1 MTGVPME
8 EVTAHDFMQVRA
20 ALVARLGGANEALVW
35 TRIHY
40 RCADEAR
47 AYVDDDGV
55 TWWPASSAAISAE
68 VGLSDDQVD
77 RALKSLRS
85 AGFLDAT
92 EHRLGGNYDRTK
104 SWRPVVL
111 DPRGVDSAN
120 SRNGVRDSADRTPRY
135 RGQDSADSRNV
146 PTTQTVEDSSNAS
159 GSDDA
164 QDEKQWPVN
173 VVKLCELLRDLVVA
187 NGNRT
192 PAITKSWL
200 TEADRLFRLD
210 RVSVADAVRVLR
222 WALADSF
229 WSSNILSMPTFRK
242 QYDRL
247 RMQEQRSAG
256 QIASADV
263 DPELAW
269 LADRS

>member
-40 RCADEAR
+40 RCSDDVR
-47 AYVDDDGV
+47 AYVDSDGV
-55 TWWPASSAAISAE
+55 AWWPASSAAISAE

-77 RALKSLRS
+77 RALKSLRA

-120 SRNGVRDSADRTPRY
+120 SRNGVRDSADRTPRN

-146 PTTQTVEDSSNAS
+146 PTTETENYSSNAS
-159 GSDDA
+159 GSDDSKGA
-164 QDEKQWPVN
+164 KEWSED

-187 NGNRT
+187 NGNRK
-192 PAITKSWL
+192 PSITQAWL
-200 TEADRLFRLD
+200 TEADRLYRLD

-222 WALADSF
+222 WSQADSF

-247 RMQEQRSAG
+247 RMQEQRLAA
-256 QIASADV
+256 QTASADV

>member
-1 MTGVPME
+1 MTGVPAS
-8 EVTAHDFMQVRA
+8 EVTAHDFVMVRA
-20 ALVARLGGANEALVW
+20 ALVQRLGGANNALVW

-40 RCADEAR
+40 RCADTSQAL
-47 AYVDDDGV
+47 VDDEGQS
-55 TWWPASSAAISAE
+55 WWRASNEQIGE
-68 VGLSDDQVD
+68 ETGLTVDQVFKATT
-77 RALKSLRS
+77 ALRK
-85 AGFLDAT
+85 AGYVEST
-92 EHRLGGNYDRTK
+92 EHRMNGNYDRTQ
-104 SWRPVVL
+104 SWRPVIEGDGL
-111 DPRGVDSAN
+111 DTVDR
-120 SRNGVRDSADRTPRY
+120 RNGDRRSTGRTPSNDD
-135 RGQDSADSRNV
+135 QDAVDRRNV
-146 PTTQTVEDSSNAS
+146 PSTQTENYSSNAS

-164 QDEKQWPVN
+164 QDGKQWPID

-210 RVSVADAVRVLR
+210 QVSVADAVRVLR

-256 QIASADV
+256 QVASADV